1 MSERFSIWYMSKR
14 RRFAFIAIAAVVF
27 IATYSAGAAT
37 KMTGEE
43 AKTLKEEFEKQVEG
57 VDAIGIFLNNIRIA
71 ALMFIPGFGIGLG
84 MFAAFSTGLVFNA
97 LAQTTPEIANLPPL
111 IILATPFGIMEVFS
125 YGMAMSQSAIL
136 INEILRK
143 RSLKQ
148 WIMPTMIELGIV
160 VVVLLA
166 AAFIEF
172 YMIEQFTPEIAE
184 IER

>member
-14 RRFAFIAIAAVVF
+14 RRFAFLAIAAAAF
-27 IATYSAGAAT
+27 AAAYSAGAAT
-37 KMTGEE
+37 IMTDEE
-43 AKTLKEEFEKQVEG
+43 AKTLKDEFEKQVEG
-57 VDAIGIFLNNIRIA
+57 VDGIGIFLNNIRIA
-71 ALMFIPGFGIGLG
+71 AVMFIPGFGVGLG
-84 MFAAFSTGLVFNA
+84 MFAAFSTGLVFSA

-136 INEILRK
+136 INEILHK
-143 RSLKQ
+143 RSLKR

-172 YMIEQFTPEIAE
+172 YMIEQLL
-184 IER
+184 RKL

>member
-1 MSERFSIWYMSKR
+1 MSKR
-14 RRFAFIAIAAVVF
+14 RRFAFIAMAAVVF
-27 IATYSAGAAT
+27 VATYSAGAAT

-71 ALMFIPGFGIGLG
+71 ALMFIPGFGVGLG
-84 MFAAFSTGLVFNA
+84 IFAAFSTGLVFSA

-125 YGMAMSQSAIL
+125 YGMAMSQSGIL
-136 INEILRK
+136 INQILRK
-143 RSLKQ
+143 RSLKP
-148 WIMPTMIELGIV
+148 WLVPTMIQLGIV
-160 VVVLLA
+160 VAVLLT

-184 IER
+184 IET

>member
-1 MSERFSIWYMSKR
+1 MSSVSSRFSIWYMSKK
-14 RRFAFIAIAAVVF
+14 RRFAFVAIAAVAF
-27 IATYSAGAAT
+27 AGAYSVGAAT
-37 KMTGEE
+37 TMTDEE

-71 ALMFIPGFGIGLG
+71 LLMFIPGFGIGLG
-84 MFAAFSTGLVFNA
+84 MFAAFSTGLVFSA

-125 YGMAMSQSAIL
+125 YGMAMSQSLIL

-143 RSLKQ
+143 RSLKP
-148 WIMPTMIELGIV
+148 WIIPTMIELGIV

-166 AAFIEF
+166 AAYIEF
-172 YMIEQFTPEIAE
+172 YMIEQFTPEIT
-184 IER
+184 